1 MSDDVHAHGGYVD
14 ELASP
19 RALVVADRAP
29 LDNALYE
36 CTMTRDHP
44 HAASCVQYTQY
55 PAPAFPSLSLATTRH
70 PHHHSPPVETRKKCS
85 SPRFLP
91 LSHLDALDCH
101 LVSVPFSV
109 TLPRERC
116 CFLCLKCPCLDVCVC
131 SCPSWADQILLAAR
145 RRRLIKLLAAPARS
159 AMHALRRRDL
169 LEVLRGEA
177 LELE

>member
-1 MSDDVHAHGGYVD
+1 MSDVCD
-14 ELASP
+14 
-19 RALVVADRAP
+19 ALVLMSWRR
-29 LDNALYE
+29 LEHLSSRFALYE

-55 PAPAFPSLSLATTRH
+55 PAPAFPRSRSPQHVNTSSFHPSKRARSAARRVFCLS
-70 PHHHSPPVETRKKCS
+70 S
-85 SPRFLP
+85 
-91 LSHLDALDCH
+91 SHLDALDCH

>member
-1 MSDDVHAHGGYVD
+1 MSDVCD
-14 ELASP
+14 
-19 RALVVADRAP
+19 ALVLMSWRR
-29 LDNALYE
+29 LEHLSSLFALYE

-91 LSHLDALDCH
+91 LFFPFGCSGLPSCLCPIQCH
-101 LVSVPFSV
+101 SAQRKVLCFYVSNAHVSM
-109 TLPRERC
+109 
-116 CFLCLKCPCLDVCVC
+116 CVC

-169 LEVLRGEA
+169 VSR
-177 LELE
+177 

>member
-1 MSDDVHAHGGYVD
+1 MSDVCD
-14 ELASP
+14 
-19 RALVVADRAP
+19 ALVLMSWRR
-29 LDNALYE
+29 LEHLSSLFALYE

-70 PHHHSPPVETRKKCS
+70 PHHHSTRRNAQEVQLAAFFAS
-85 SPRFLP
+85 LLP
-91 LSHLDALDCH
+91 IWMLWIAILSLSHS
-101 LVSVPFSV
+101 VS
-109 TLPRERC
+109 
-116 CFLCLKCPCLDVCVC
+116 LCPEKGVVSYVSNAHVSMCVC

>member
-1 MSDDVHAHGGYVD
+1 MVDVD

-19 RALVVADRAP
+19 RALVVADLAP

-55 PAPAFPSLSLATTRH
+55 PAPAFPRSRSPQHVNTSSFSTRRTQEVQLAAFFCLSPIWMLWIAILSLS
-70 PHHHSPPVETRKKCS
+70 HS
-85 SPRFLP
+85 
-91 LSHLDALDCH
+91 
-101 LVSVPFSV
+101 VS
-109 TLPRERC
+109 
-116 CFLCLKCPCLDVCVC
+116 LCPEKGVVSYVSNAHVDVCVC